1 MHCLLNNPSYTHAIN
16 YCLIKLKQLPTRAE
30 LASYV
35 HSVLAIYIGLH
46 EVANYAGINF
56 SIM

>member
-1 MHCLLNNPSYTHAIN
+1 MHCLLNNPSYTYAIN

-46 EVANYAGINF
+46 EVANYAGINLV
-56 SIM
+56 